1 MTLQKFAK
9 ISRFCKIEHN
19 LSSFTSI
26 TMGNIRCHL
35 EGIIT
40 RLGRLCAFLFYSNL
54 ITILLKMTLQQFA
67 KISHFCKTE
76 LNLSSFTSSTMGN
89 IRCHLEGIITRL
101 GRLCAFRFYSNLITI
116 WLTMMLQLLAE
127 ISTFLNIE
135 QNLSSYISVTMWNR
149 EVLFEEYQH

>member
-1 MTLQKFAK
+1 MTLQQFAK
-9 ISRFCKIEHN
+9 ISHFCKIEHN

-26 TMGNIRCHL
+26 HHWEYKMPL

-54 ITILLKMTLQQFA
+54 ITILL
-67 KISHFCKTE
+67 
-76 LNLSSFTSSTMGN
+76 
-89 IRCHLEGIITRL
+89 
-101 GRLCAFRFYSNLITI
+101 
-116 WLTMMLQLLAE
+116 TMMLELFAE